1 VIADSDHVGIPTGVH
16 LEADV
21 YPGDII
27 IIIIVYTALDML
39 KKGDYVQVFQL
50 THVKYLAVEHVRVT
64 KVSI

>member
-16 LEADV
+16 PEADV
-21 YPGDII
+21 YPSDI

-39 KKGDYVQVFQL
+39 KKGGDYVQVFQL
-50 THVKYLAVEHVRVT
+50 TDVKYPAAEHVRVT

>member
-1 VIADSDHVGIPTGVH
+1 MWIPTGVH
-16 LEADV
+16 PEPDV
-21 YPGDII
+21 YPGDI

>member
-21 YPGDII
+21 YPGD

-50 THVKYLAVEHVRVT
+50 THVKYLAVEHVRFT

>member
-1 VIADSDHVGIPTGVH
+1 MIADSDHVGIPTGVH

-21 YPGDII
+21 YPGD

-50 THVKYLAVEHVRVT
+50 THVKYLAVEHVRFT